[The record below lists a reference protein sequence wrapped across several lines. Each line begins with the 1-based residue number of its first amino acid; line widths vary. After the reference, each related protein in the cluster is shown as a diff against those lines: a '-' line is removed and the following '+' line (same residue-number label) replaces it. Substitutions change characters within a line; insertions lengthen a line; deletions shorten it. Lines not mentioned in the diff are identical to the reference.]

1 MEKWAIIKSGRQ
13 DAFYNMAMDELLMDK
28 VRDGEITAALR
39 FYEWQIPTLSLGYFQ
54 KIHKEI
60 DLDKVNDYGYQIVR
74 RQTGGRGVLHDKELT
89 YSVVL
94 PESYEDMPGTVT
106 ESYRVLSNGL
116 LEGFR
121 ALGLSAEFSI
131 PKDKAERQNLTKI
144 RSSVCFDTPS
154 WYELVVEGRKIA
166 GSAQMRKNGVIMQ
179 HGSILL
185 DVDIDHLF
193 DMFKYSNERL
203 KHKLKSAFKEKAVA
217 INDISDQQFTV
228 QDLYPAFHTGFKNG
242 LNIETEIYELT
253 DEDNRNLDVLINKYQ
268 SKEWTYI
275 N

>member
-1 MEKWAIIKSGRQ
+1 MMKWAIIKSGKQ
-13 DAFYNMAMDELLMDK
+13 DAFYNMAMDELLMNK
-28 VRDGEITAALR
+28 VRDGEISAALR
-39 FYEWQIPTLSLGYFQ
+39 FYEWEQPALSLGYFQ

-60 DLDKVNDYGYQIVR
+60 DLDKVNDYGYQMVR
-74 RQTGGRGVLHDKELT
+74 RQTGGRGVLHDRELA

-94 PESYEDMPGTVT
+94 PESYEGMPGTVT

-121 ALGLSAEFSI
+121 ALGLRAEFSI
-131 PKDKAERQNLTKI
+131 PGNDEEKDNLKKV

-166 GSAQMRKNGVIMQ
+166 GSAQTRKDGVIMQ

-185 DVDIDHLF
+185 DVDADQLF

-203 KHKLKSAFKEKAVA
+203 KNKQKSAFREKAVA
-217 INDISDQQFTV
+217 INDISDQHFTAK
-228 QDLYPAFHTGFKNG
+228 DLYSAFHDGFKKG
-242 LNIETEIYELT
+242 LSIETEAYELT
-253 DEDNRNLDVLINKYQ
+253 DDDNKSLEALINKYQ
-268 SKEWTYI
+268 SKEWTFI